1 MTLTNV
7 FALKGYRETEEE
19 LDGAEG
25 PRRFY
30 FVLFVHA
37 DGNYSIEKGKLTIQ
51 EKEG

>member
-30 FVLFVHA
+30 FVLFPQHMYVPM
-37 DGNYSIEKGKLTIQ
+37 GIIQ
-51 EKEG
+51 